1 MNPHATAA
9 AVAARNERGSGDALR
24 GHGRGG
30 RWVLVSFALVV
41 GVAAGCEGP
50 PLPRR
55 TVRPPAPAGA
65 TIEELA
71 PGGSLPLPP
80 PVSEVPIDLDATG
93 QGRSVTGR
101 VIARAFSRDDAAD
114 GDALVSAQRCVY
126 RVELAVPEV
135 LGSKHAS
142 LGALSAELYVD
153 VSEDRLRARFVG
165 AGWPVEA
172 GSEVRLRADRPGVY
186 VFDRDGGRPLVA
198 GGLAPW
204 FEGGP
209 TTAAGPTI
217 SVRRDPTRRGSG
229 VPGGLLCALIAEWSG
244 EPREAVLRRCEGA
257 APLTFRVGPWRAE
270 RTADVPIQLPRRLLR
285 ADEADPPRPIGQ
297 ASSRAFLE
305 PTALTRITPLL
316 RARGSL
322 DEAAA
327 PETADGLEFVN
338 DSDAR
343 VLVVVEGTAIGWVDA
358 ARRGTFRGLLPA
370 RYRVSGLSP
379 LGVVV
384 MRPRGVVVPGSTTL
398 GDGRAGV
405 SRAVAGRTPR
415 ALNSA
420 SSPRPSRARRRT
432 PRR

>member
-9 AVAARNERGSGDALR
+9 AVAARDERGSVGGRR
-24 GHGRGG
+24 GHARGQ
-30 RWVLVSFALVV
+30 RRVLMSFAL
-41 GVAAGCEGP
+41 GVAVVAGCEGP

-55 TVRPPAPAGA
+55 TVQPPAPAGA
-65 TIEELA
+65 TVEELA
-71 PGGSLPLPP
+71 PVGILPLPP
-80 PVSEVPIDLDATG
+80 PVSEVPIDLEAPG
-93 QGRSVTGR
+93 QGRAFTGR
-101 VIARAFSRDDAAD
+101 PIARAFSRDDAAD

-126 RVELAVPEV
+126 RVELAVPEA

-142 LGALSAELYVD
+142 LGTLSAELYVD

-172 GSEVRLRADRPGVY
+172 GSEVRLRADRSGVY

-198 GGLAPW
+198 GELAPW

-217 SVRRDPTRRGSG
+217 SIRRDPTRRGSG
-229 VPGGLLCALIAEWSG
+229 VPGGLVCALIAEWSG

-297 ASSRAFLE
+297 ASSRPFLE
-305 PTALTRITPLL
+305 PTALTRITPLP
-316 RARGSL
+316 RAHASL

-327 PETADGLEFVN
+327 PEAPDGLEFVN

-343 VLVVVEGTAIGWVDA
+343 VLVVVEGTAIGWVDG
-358 ARRGTFRGLLPA
+358 ARRGTFTGLLPA

-384 MRPRGVVVPGSTTL
+384 MRPRVVLVPGTTIL
-398 GDGRAGV
+398 GEGRA
-405 SRAVAGRTPR
+405 
-415 ALNSA
+415 A
-420 SSPRPSRARRRT
+420 SQ
-432 PRR
+432 